1 MERVRTFSQGKS
13 LTWADLESF
22 DDDGYRYELL
32 DGTLLMSP
40 SPRPIHQRV
49 VARLLAVLSVHCPRD
64 LEVLPAPVDV
74 LLAEDTVLIPDI
86 LVGRRGDFTERGLVG
101 PPVLAVEVISRSS
114 RLIDQK
120 LKPAKLA
127 DAGCPNYW
135 LVDPNVPDMRCFSL
149 SESDAAYAE
158 RVHLIGDKVT
168 ELYEPYRVAL
178 SADYLVADY
187 PDEGL
192 TT

>member
-1 MERVRTFSQGKS
+1 MGRVRTFSQGKS

-49 VARLLAVLSVHCPRD
+49 VARLLAVLSVHCPRE

-86 LVGRRGDFTERGLVG
+86 VVGRRDDFTERGLIG

-135 LVDPNVPDMRCFSL
+135 IVDPNPERPSITAHQLADGVYREASTAAG
-149 SESDAAYAE
+149 SEQF
-158 RVHLIGDKVT
+158 
-168 ELYEPYRVAL
+168 VADIPFPVRI
-178 SADYLVADY
+178 SPAGLVAG
-187 PDEGL
+187 PWR
-192 TT
+192 